1 MERSVKFYLLLCN
14 TSWIIM
20 DPGAAAGAENA
31 KGVMYNVDKSTLQI
45 VFRLLST

>member
-20 DPGAAAGAENA
+20 DPGAAAGAEKA
-31 KGVMYNVDKSTLQI
+31 KGVMDNVDKSTLQI
-45 VFRLLST
+45 IFRLLST

>member
-1 MERSVKFYLLLCN
+1 
-14 TSWIIM
+14 M

-45 VFRLLST
+45 IFRLLST